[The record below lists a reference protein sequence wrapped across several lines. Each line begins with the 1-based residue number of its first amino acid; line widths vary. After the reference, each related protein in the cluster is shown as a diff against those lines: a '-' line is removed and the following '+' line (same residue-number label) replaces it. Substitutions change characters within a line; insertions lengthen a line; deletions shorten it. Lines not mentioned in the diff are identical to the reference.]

1 VRESRIQ
8 GTWDLLKKTLSEWI
22 DDDAPRLGA
31 ALAFYTFFALAPI
44 LVISISI
51 AALLFGQ
58 EAAQGRVLTELR
70 GLLGRESAQAIQEML
85 EQVSKKSVGILAS
98 IGGALTALVG
108 ATGAFAE
115 LQASLNTI
123 WGVKSPRRGIL
134 GWIRTRVL
142 SFAMLL
148 GVSFLML
155 VSLVFSTSINAFS
168 DFLSQSM
175 SRGAV
180 LVEVLNLVLSF
191 FAITLLF
198 ATIFR
203 VLPDREIHYRDVW
216 SGAIL
221 TTILFSLGKWL
232 LGYYLGRA
240 ATASVYGA
248 AWALAVVLLW
258 TYYSAQI
265 VFFGAEFTKV
275 WKQRESQPLPAVVEG
290 GQDLASP
297 ARVRRIPSE
306 SRPHRLKR
314 PKVSVRREAGR

>member
-1 VRESRIQ
+1 VSKSRLKAP
-8 GTWDLLKKTLSEWI
+8 WDLLKTTLSEWI

-31 ALAFYTFFALAPI
+31 ALAFYTFFSLAPI
-44 LVISISI
+44 LVISISV

-85 EQVSKKSVGILAS
+85 AQTSQKSVGIATS

-123 WGVKSPRRGIL
+123 WGAQSPRRGIL

-155 VSLVFSTSINAFS
+155 VSLVFSTLVNAFS
-168 DFLSQSM
+168 EFLSQSM
-175 SRGAV
+175 SRGAA
-180 LVEVLNLVLSF
+180 LVEVLNLLLSF
-191 FAITLLF
+191 VAITLLF
-198 ATIFR
+198 ATMFK
-203 VLPDREIHYRDVW
+203 VLPDREIRYRDVW
-216 SGAIL
+216 PGAIL
-221 TTILFSLGKWL
+221 TTLLFTLGKSL
-232 LGYYLGRA
+232 LGVYLGRA

-248 AWALAVVLLW
+248 AWTLAVVLLW

-275 WKQRESQPLPAVVEG
+275 WKRRGAEPLPAGAPG
-290 GQDLASP
+290 GRFSASP
-297 ARVRRIPSE
+297 PRTKPIPPE
-306 SRPHRLKR
+306 SRRR
-314 PKVSVRREAGR
+314 PKVGVRRESVP

>member
-1 VRESRIQ
+1 VRKGRFKEARE
-8 GTWDLLKKTLSEWI
+8 LLKKTLSGWI

-31 ALAFYTFFALAPI
+31 ALAFYTFFSLAPI

-85 EQVSKKSVGILAS
+85 AQVSNQSVGIAAS

-115 LQASLNTI
+115 LQASLNTV
-123 WGVKSPRRGIL
+123 WGVTSPRRGIL
-134 GWIRTRVL
+134 GWMRTRLL
-142 SFAMLL
+142 SFAVLL
-148 GVSFLML
+148 TVSFLMV
-155 VSLVFSTSINAFS
+155 VSLVFSASINALS

-175 SRGAV
+175 SRGAAF
-180 LVEVLNLVLSF
+180 VEVLNLLLSF
-191 FAITLLF
+191 LLITLLF
-198 ATIFR
+198 ATMFK
-203 VLPDREIHYRDVW
+203 VLPDRPIRYRDVW
-216 SGAIL
+216 PGAIL
-221 TTILFSLGKWL
+221 TTFLFTFGKWL

-248 AWALAVVLLW
+248 AWTLAVVLLW

-275 WKQRESQPLPAVVEG
+275 WQRESE
-290 GQDLASP
+290 
-297 ARVRRIPSE
+297 RVRAGAQGGRVFTSPSGARPVPSE
-306 SRPHRLKR
+306 SRPDRGKR
-314 PKVSVRREAGR
+314 PKVGVRRESVR